1 MSPGRQ
7 LGLIWGGVATA
18 LVAAAPVGSRLA
30 GALPG
35 CPFKS
40 LVGIPCPACGS
51 TRAALALAH
60 FDLGGA
66 FAVSPLAAAAW
77 IALVAGGLVAGV
89 AALAGVGVPE
99 APPRLPGWLRASVVA
114 ALLVNWA
121 YLIWSGA

>member
-18 LVAAAPVGSRLA
+18 LVVAAPVGPHLA

-35 CPFKS
+35 CLFRS
-40 LVGIPCPACGS
+40 IVGIPCPACGS
-51 TRAALALAH
+51 TRAALALAG
-60 FDLGGA
+60 FDFPGA

-77 IALVAGGLVAGV
+77 VALVAGGVAAGG

-99 APPRLPGWLRASVVA
+99 LPARLPVWLRAAVVVA
-114 ALLVNWA
+114 VLANWA